1 MQGLIRNPK
10 DFWSGVMFV
19 AVGLGFAWIAQDYQF
34 GSARRM
40 GSGFFPMVLA
50 LILAALGTFITL
62 RAMFTT
68 GERFQGL
75 AVKGLLLVP
84 AGCALFAATVRDGG
98 LLLSVGLL
106 TLVTAAASVHFKWR
120 MAAMMVVVLA
130 VFCALVFSIGLGLP
144 IPIVGS
150 WFGF

>member
-40 GSGFFPMVLA
+40 GPGFFPMVLA
-50 LILAALGTFITL
+50 LLLAALGTFITL
-62 RAMFTT
+62 RALFTS

-75 AVKGLLLVP
+75 AVKGLILVP
-84 AGCALFAATVRDGG
+84 LGCAIFAATVRGGG
-98 LLLSVGLL
+98 LMIAVGLL
-106 TLVTAAASVHFKWR
+106 VLVTAAASVHFKLR
-120 MAAMMVVVLA
+120 TAAMMIVALA
-130 VFCALVFSIGLGLP
+130 AFCAVVFSIALGLP
-144 IPIVGS
+144 IPIIGP